1 MAAHRTHGCRVGL
14 MVLALMGLGMS
25 VVRLMAF
32 DWYKHSSSADL
43 DALVAYLRTLKPAAP

>member
-1 MAAHRTHGCRVGL
+1 MAAHRTHGCRVDL

-25 VVRLMAF
+25 VVRFMAF